1 MYEWLV
7 YVFQMILAVGSI
19 FIVILLLA
27 KNRKYLGNQLLA
39 TSFGFVAVYVT
50 FIFLYKVLDSASLMQ
65 YSIRISFASLI
76 VAVLFMF
83 LTIEVLTHSTEVFK
97 AHFKRYVVW
106 FILGVV
112 IIGMMIIMDWV
123 YVTGDDISTL
133 EYNMIVFG
141 PFAGYVAFML
151 IFSMIKLY
159 WFGIRKASGKPK
171 LSLWSFFTGLTFM
184 LLGLV
189 IEGLGSVFEGY
200 EVLFDILLFLSL
212 SLGVL
217 FMSLSLL
224 RKKQS

>member
-1 MYEWLV
+1 
-7 YVFQMILAVGSI
+7 MILAVGAL
-19 FIVILLLA
+19 FIVFLLLM
-27 KNRKYLGNQLLA
+27 KNRSYLGNQLLA
-39 TSFGFVAVYVT
+39 TSFGFVAFYVT
-50 FIFLYKVLDSASLMQ
+50 FIFLYKVLDSAALMQ
-65 YSIRISFASLI
+65 YSIRISFGSLI
-76 VAVLFMF
+76 IAVLFMY

-97 AHFKRYVVW
+97 AHFKRYIVW
-106 FILGVV
+106 IVLGVI
-112 IIGMMIIMDWV
+112 IIGMMIFMDWV
-123 YVTGDDISTL
+123 YVTGGDISTL
-133 EYNMIVFG
+133 DYNMIVFG

-159 WFGIRKASGKPK
+159 WFGIRKAKGKPK

-189 IEGLGSVFEGY
+189 IEGLGSAFEGY

-217 FMSLSLL
+217 FMALSLL